1 MQVDVEANTLAVLA
15 FRYTSITS
23 VTMLDAFSLPGECI
37 ILLLQLAT
45 FDENRRAVG
54 MLNPMRDK
62 N

>member
-1 MQVDVEANTLAVLA
+1 MLVRIIGMEVLRRATYWYIYELISYMVERELAA
-15 FRYTSITS
+15 
-23 VTMLDAFSLPGECI
+23 
-37 ILLLQLAT
+37 